1 VTVQRRFAITSS
13 CGKKVRVVYL
23 IKLTFQAK
31 GYRVCKENVA
41 LNLFFFLF
49 AETFLSFVR
58 NSLKTSVIF
67 SFSDIFF

>member
-1 VTVQRRFAITSS
+1 MTVQRRFAITSS

-41 LNLFFFLF
+41 LNLFFF
-49 AETFLSFVR
+49 FLLRHFCHLSE
-58 NSLKTSVIF
+58 IA
-67 SFSDIFF
+67 